1 MAVIVL
7 PSRWQRQPTGPVE
20 IDWNHG
26 MAGDLIGAFVGGRD
40 VDLCQPNTPPVYTN
54 AAAAQQEHVAT
65 EYGIARVAGNV
76 SGQVYWDIS
85 RRGLSPLSAGLTAWG
100 RVAPW
105 SANPSNYVFSV
116 TRDASSQRFGWGY
129 ETTTRRFRAY
139 IRTGNGNQYSAT
151 STTVI
156 DQYRWHDAGAAY
168 EPGTLHAWLD
178 GIEVADNNT
187 IAASDT
193 PTTRFALAN
202 SSGLSFLVPVVYA
215 WIGYHPE
222 FMPELSRNPWQLLR
236 KRLYKFVSLAG
247 GGTIYNESIS
257 ESASASDSL
266 SALAVFGGALSES
279 ASAAD
284 TLAAS
289 AALAGAL
296 SEAASAAD
304 VVAAAAAFAGALSEA
319 ASASDDIDAS
329 IGAATYAV
337 ALDESVS
344 ASDVLAASAQ
354 MNAAMSESASA
365 SDALSAASIMV
376 GQLSESVSPVDAIAA
391 SGVLAASINESATAA
406 DVLSSSAVRMGA
418 LSESASAADSIDAE
432 IGAVTYA
439 AELVESVSAADSYTA
454 AAVFASAIVE
464 AVTAQDAV
472 TAAAVLSAVLAE
484 VASASDA
491 VAGSLVI
498 AGAIS
503 EAVSAA
509 DGWVGAVGSQVFEAE
524 LSEAVAAGD
533 VFTTL
538 GVLARYG
545 VRGAQGAQSQMRT
558 RSNIQ
563 TARRYN

>member
-105 SANPSNYVFSV
+105 SASPSNYVFSV
-116 TRDASSQRFGWGY
+116 TQDASSQRFGWGY
-129 ETTTRRFRAY
+129 EATTRRFRAY

-202 SSGLSFLVPVVYA
+202 SSGPSFLVPVVYA

-236 KRLYKFVSLAG
+236 KRLYKFVSLSSGPVAPTLSLPG
-247 GGTIYNESIS
+247 VIDIGTT
-257 ESASASDSL
+257 SARPR
-266 SALAVFGGALSES
+266 V
-279 ASAAD
+279 
-284 TLAAS
+284 TL
-289 AALAGAL
+289 
-296 SEAASAAD
+296 D
-304 VVAAAAAFAGALSEA
+304 FA
-319 ASASDDIDAS
+319 
-329 IGAATYAV
+329 
-337 ALDESVS
+337 
-344 ASDVLAASAQ
+344 
-354 MNAAMSESASA
+354 
-365 SDALSAASIMV
+365 
-376 GQLSESVSPVDAIAA
+376 
-391 SGVLAASINESATAA
+391 
-406 DVLSSSAVRMGA
+406 
-418 LSESASAADSIDAE
+418 
-432 IGAVTYA
+432 
-439 AELVESVSAADSYTA
+439 
-454 AAVFASAIVE
+454 
-464 AVTAQDAV
+464 
-472 TAAAVLSAVLAE
+472 
-484 VASASDA
+484 
-491 VAGSLVI
+491 
-498 AGAIS
+498 
-503 EAVSAA
+503 
-509 DGWVGAVGSQVFEAE
+509 
-524 LSEAVAAGD
+524 
-533 VFTTL
+533 
-538 GVLARYG
+538 
-545 VRGAQGAQSQMRT
+545 
-558 RSNIQ
+558 
-563 TARRYN
+563 